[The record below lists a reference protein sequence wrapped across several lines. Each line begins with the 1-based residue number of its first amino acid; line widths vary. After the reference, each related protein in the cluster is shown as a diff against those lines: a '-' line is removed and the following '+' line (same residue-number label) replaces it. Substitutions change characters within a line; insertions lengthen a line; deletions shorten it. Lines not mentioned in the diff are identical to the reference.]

1 MLTGML
7 SDGVR
12 TVPAGGVGH
21 WVRVAGAGN
30 GGTPLVLLHGGPGE
44 SSYGVE
50 RSVGDALAQFVPVV
64 FYDQRGCGRTE
75 RPADTSTYTMQR
87 LVADLDD
94 LRTALGVER
103 IVPWGVSFGALLAA
117 EYAVAHSNHVDRLVL
132 HAPPIVDPLH
142 PGLWTMRPGAVD
154 PLLTRAEQTALR
166 TRLDTV
172 TEPLERTVAAL
183 GAIAQSENAAA
194 FFYHDPSNIP
204 ADDENAPPPN
214 MDVAMALVGNERPEL
229 VDDLAALDLPTLILA
244 GLWDRQVG
252 FDVPRDLAARLP
264 QATLEIFQHSAHSI
278 DEEEPAR
285 YVESIRKFLAR

>member
-87 LVADLDD
+87 LVADLDE

-103 IVPWGVSFGALLAA
+103 IVPWGVSFGCLLAA

>member
-1 MLTGML
+1 ML

-21 WVRVAGAGN
+21 WVRVVGARN

-50 RSVGDALAQFVPVV
+50 RSVGDALAEFVPVV

-75 RPADTSTYTMQR
+75 RPSDASTYTMER
-87 LVADLDD
+87 LVADLDEV
-94 LRTALGVER
+94 RTALGVER

-154 PLLTRAEQTALR
+154 PLLTDAERTALR
-166 TRLDTV
+166 TQLADV
-172 TEPLERTVAAL
+172 TEPLDRTVAAL

-252 FDVPRDLAARLP
+252 FDIPRDLATRLP

>member
-1 MLTGML
+1 ML
-7 SDGVR
+7 SDGTR
-12 TVPAGGVGH
+12 TVLAGGVSH

-50 RSVGDALAQFVPVV
+50 RSVGDALARFVPVV
-64 FYDQRGCGRTE
+64 FYDQRGCGRTQ
-75 RPADTSTYTMQR
+75 RPADTSTYTMER
-87 LVADLDD
+87 LVADLDE
-94 LRTALGVER
+94 LRTALGADR

-154 PLLTRAEQTALR
+154 PLLTPAERTALR
-166 TRLDTV
+166 AQLDGV
-172 TEPLERTVAAL
+172 TKPLERTVAAL

-204 ADDENAPPPN
+204 ADDQNAPPPN
-214 MDVAMALVGNERPEL
+214 IEVAMALVGDERPEL
-229 VDDLAALDLPTLILA
+229 VDDLAALDIPTLVLA

-252 FDVPRDLAARLP
+252 FDIPRDLATRLP

-278 DEEEPAR
+278 DEEEPAA
-285 YVESIRKFLAR
+285 YVEAIRKFLSR

>member
-1 MLTGML
+1 ML

>member
-87 LVADLDD
+87 LVADLDE

-166 TRLDTV
+166 TQLDTV